1 MLCRKGGIAQSLY
14 HAWSKEFMAVVKR
27 RLAGDTARV
36 ATSDE
41 VKDLRREA
49 SARGRAAGRWATR

>member
-1 MLCRKGGIAQSLY
+1 LISVGGTPDNGRGGLGESAP
-14 HAWSKEFMAVVKR
+14 
-27 RLAGDTARV
+27 GDTRA

-49 SARGRAAGRWATR
+49 SALRESELAICAGHRIFKG